1 MCSCN
6 GQSITYIIVLDRI
19 QVKTES
25 QLAQE
30 QAGFRP
36 GKGTRDQIT
45 NLKIIMD
52 QAREFNHPL
61 YLCFVDFAKAFDS
74 LPHEKLWITMLDM
87 GYPVHLVQILS
98 NLYKKQ
104 RAAVT
109 VAGVVSQW
117 FKVKKGIRQG
127 CVLSPYLFN
136 IVAEMA
142 MRDALHGFEGG
153 LRLGGRLVNNLRY
166 ADDIVLIASSEKE
179 LQKLL
184 DRIVQSGES
193 YGLRINASKTKVMRQ
208 EGGLVNVNSGR

>member
-1 MCSCN
+1 
-6 GQSITYIIVLDRI
+6 
-19 QVKTES
+19 
-25 QLAQE
+25 
-30 QAGFRP
+30 
-36 GKGTRDQIT
+36 
-45 NLKIIMD
+45 MD
-52 QAREFNHPL
+52 KAREFNHPL

-142 MRDALHGFEGG
+142 MRDALHG
-153 LRLGGRLVNNLRY
+153 L
-166 ADDIVLIASSEKE
+166 
-179 LQKLL
+179 
-184 DRIVQSGES
+184 
-193 YGLRINASKTKVMRQ
+193 
-208 EGGLVNVNSGR
+208 